1 MTLEKRSGEVLA
13 MLSGMKQEFAGFDAA
28 VQRMRQRL
36 AQAEGEL
43 DGLERQARRVLR
55 MLEAVHGDEF

>member
-1 MTLEKRSGEVLA
+1 LTEQA
-13 MLSGMKQEFAGFDAA
+13 FAGFDAA

-36 AQAEGEL
+36 AQAGGEL

-55 MLEAVHGDEF
+55 TLEAVHGDEF